1 MTDLAL
7 RRQARQAG
15 FEPEAEA
22 ELFYREL
29 RAGLIEPKRAELL
42 AYLGEPRVCEAL
54 GAEPPQGERVGEW
67 IQGLSRWGRT
77 PCVRAVLALLETR
90 LLPPRR
96 APNADWVDALRN
108 WVACPCAAHASASE
122 VELLQIRGRRRIGRL
137 TWRLVAPIFSRPT
150 YPWAAPHRVLQQ
162 RVTQALLPWVLAGS
176 PPGWA

>member
-77 PCVRAVLALLETR
+77 PCQCLHNRINRPNR
-90 LLPPRR
+90 LR
-96 APNADWVDALRN
+96 LR
-108 WVACPCAAHASASE
+108 C
-122 VELLQIRGRRRIGRL
+122 RL
-137 TWRLVAPIFSRPT
+137 W
-150 YPWAAPHRVLQQ
+150 
-162 RVTQALLPWVLAGS
+162 G
-176 PPGWA
+176 